1 MGMIETIK
9 FNTFSWMHILNPSDE
24 NFDFLIENYNFHPL
38 DIEDCRSK
46 VQRPKIDIYDDYYF
60 LILHFPCFDK
70 ANRFLDTKEVK
81 IFWGKDYIITIGN
94 SHWIVKKFFN
104 TVKENM
110 EAFKHELSSETSDAL
125 LYEIMERLM
134 KDTLSLVG
142 RIGSEVDQ
150 INYGLFNDKSQKI
163 IEKISVTRKNVIM
176 LDTSFRPQLR
186 LFHKFESGEI
196 KGFAEDME
204 EYWGNILDYYQK
216 LWDMIEDYKE
226 MIEGLSKTYDSL
238 QTNKINEIIKI
249 LTLISTV
256 MLPMTFIASVY
267 GMNVGLPF
275 QSHPAAFLIVSGIML
290 SVLILFLWFFI
301 RKKWL

>member
-1 MGMIETIK
+1 MIETIK
-9 FNTFSWMHILNPSDE
+9 FNNFSWMHILNPSDE
-24 NFDFLIENYNFHPL
+24 NFDYLIDNYDFHPL

-70 ANRFLDTKEVK
+70 ANRFLEIKEVK
-81 IFWGKDYIITIGN
+81 VFWGKDFIITIGN

-104 TVKENM
+104 AVKEDV
-110 EAFKHELSSETSDAL
+110 ETFKEELSSETSDAL

-134 KDTLSLVG
+134 KDTLSLLG
-142 RIGSEVDQ
+142 RIGNEVDQ

-163 IEKISVTRKNVIM
+163 IEKVSVTRKNIIL

-216 LWDMIEDYKE
+216 SWDMIEDNKE
-226 MIEGLSKTYDSL
+226 LIEGLAKTFDSL
-238 QTNKINEIIKI
+238 QTNRINEIMKM

-256 MLPMTFIASVY
+256 MLPMTFIASLY
-267 GMNVGLPF
+267 GINVGLPF
-275 QSHPAAFLIVSGIML
+275 QQSPAAFIIVCISMGLIVVG
-290 SVLILFLWFFI
+290 FLWFFI
-301 RKKWL
+301 KKRWL

>member
-1 MGMIETIK
+1 MIETIK
-9 FNTFSWMHILNPSDE
+9 FNNFSWMHILNPSDE
-24 NFDFLIENYNFHPL
+24 NFDYLMDNYDFHPL

-70 ANRFLDTKEVK
+70 ANKFLEIKEVK
-81 IFWGKDYIITIGN
+81 VFWGKDFIITIGN

-104 TVKENM
+104 SVKEDI
-110 EAFKHELSSETSDAL
+110 EAFKEELSSETSDAL

-134 KDTLSLVG
+134 KDTLSLLG
-142 RIGSEVDQ
+142 RIGNEVDQ

-163 IEKISVTRKNVIM
+163 IEKVSITRKNIIL

-216 LWDMIEDYKE
+216 SWDMIEDNKE
-226 MIEGLSKTYDSL
+226 LIEGLAKTFDSL
-238 QTNKINEIIKI
+238 QTNRINEIMKM

-256 MLPMTFIASVY
+256 MLPMTFIASLY
-267 GMNVGLPF
+267 GMNVGLPL
-275 QSHPAAFLIVSGIML
+275 QHHPEAFLVVCIAMGIIVVG
-290 SVLILFLWFFI
+290 FLWFFI
-301 RKKWL
+301 KKRWL

>member
-1 MGMIETIK
+1 MAMIETIK
-9 FNTFSWMHILNPSDE
+9 FSTFNWIHILNPSEE
-24 NFDFLIENYNFHPL
+24 NFDYLIENYNFHPL

-60 LILHFPCFDK
+60 LILHFPSFDK

-81 IFWGKDYIITIGN
+81 IFWGKDFIITIGN

-104 TVKENM
+104 TVKENL
-110 EAFKHELSSETSDAL
+110 EAFKQELSAETSDAL

-163 IEKISVTRKNVIM
+163 IEKISVTRKNVIL
-176 LDTSFRPQLR
+176 LDTSFRPQVR
-186 LFHKFESGEI
+186 VFHKFESGEI
-196 KGFAEDME
+196 KGFAEEME

-226 MIEGLSKTYDSL
+226 LIEGLSKTYDSL
-238 QTNKINEIIKI
+238 QTNKINEIIKM

-267 GMNVGLPF
+267 GMNIGLPF
-275 QSHPAAFLIVSGIML
+275 QNHPAAFVIVTAIML
-290 SVLILFLWFFI
+290 GVLILFLWFFI

>member
-1 MGMIETIK
+1 MIETIK
-9 FNTFSWMHILNPSDE
+9 FNTFNWIHILNPSEE

-60 LILHFPCFDK
+60 LILHFPSFDK

-81 IFWGKDYIITIGN
+81 IFWGKDFIITIGN

-104 TVKENM
+104 TVKENL
-110 EAFKHELSSETSDAL
+110 EAFKEELSSETSDAL

-134 KDTLSLVG
+134 KDTISLVG

-163 IEKISVTRKNVIM
+163 IEKISVTRKNVIL
-176 LDTSFRPQLR
+176 LDTSFRPQVR
-186 LFHKFESGEI
+186 LFHKFESGDI
-196 KGFAEDME
+196 KGFAEEME

-256 MLPMTFIASVY
+256 MLPMTFIASAY
-267 GMNVGLPF
+267 GMNIGLPF
-275 QSHPAAFLIVSGIML
+275 QNHPAAFLIVSGIML
-290 SVLILFLWFFI
+290 AVLMLFLWFFI

>member
-1 MGMIETIK
+1 MIETIK
-9 FNTFSWMHILNPSDE
+9 FNTFNWLHILNPSDE
-24 NFDFLIENYNFHPL
+24 NFDYLIENYNFHPL

-110 EAFKHELSSETSDAL
+110 EAFKHELSAETSDAL

-134 KDTLSLVG
+134 KETLSLVG

-150 INYGLFNDKSQKI
+150 INYGLFNDKTQKI
-163 IEKISVTRKNVIM
+163 IEKISVTRKNVIL

-196 KGFAEDME
+196 KGFAEEME

-267 GMNVGLPF
+267 GMNIGLPF
-275 QSHPAAFLIVSGIML
+275 QAHPAAFLIVSGIML
-290 SVLILFLWFFI
+290 AVLVLFLWFFI

>member
-1 MGMIETIK
+1 MIETIK
-9 FNTFSWMHILNPSDE
+9 FNTFNWLHILNPSDE
-24 NFDFLIENYNFHPL
+24 NFEYLIENYKFHPL

-110 EAFKHELSSETSDAL
+110 EAFKHELSAETSDAL

-134 KDTLSLVG
+134 KETLSLVG

-150 INYGLFNDKSQKI
+150 INYGLFNDKTQKI

-267 GMNVGLPF
+267 GMNIGLPF
-275 QSHPAAFLIVSGIML
+275 QAHPAAFLIVSGIML
-290 SVLILFLWFFI
+290 AVLLLFLWFFI

>member
-1 MGMIETIK
+1 MAMIETIK
-9 FNTFSWMHILNPSDE
+9 FNTFNWIHILNPSEE

-70 ANRFLDTKEVK
+70 TNRFLDTKEVK
-81 IFWGKDYIITIGN
+81 VFWGRDFIITIGN

-104 TVKENM
+104 TVKDNL
-110 EAFKHELSSETSDAL
+110 EAFKEELSAETSDAL

-134 KDTLSLVG
+134 KDTLSLVA

-163 IEKISVTRKNVIM
+163 IEKISVTRKNVIL

-204 EYWGNILDYYQK
+204 DYWGNILDYYQK

-267 GMNVGLPF
+267 GMNIDLPF
-275 QSHPAAFLIVSGIML
+275 QKNTAAFLIITGIML
-290 SVLILFLWFFI
+290 AVLIAFLWFFI

>member
-1 MGMIETIK
+1 MAMIETIK
-9 FNTFSWMHILNPSDE
+9 FNTFNWIHILNPSDE
-24 NFDFLIENYNFHPL
+24 NFDYLIENYNFHPL

-46 VQRPKIDIYDDYYF
+46 VQRPKIDIYDEYYF

-70 ANRFLDTKEVK
+70 ANRFLDIKEVK

-94 SHWIVKKFFN
+94 SHWIIKKFFN
-104 TVKENM
+104 TVKENL

-134 KDTLSLVG
+134 KDTLSLAG

-150 INYGLFNDKSQKI
+150 INYGLFNDKSGKI
-163 IEKISVTRKNVIM
+163 IEKISITRKNVIL

-216 LWDMIEDYKE
+216 LWDMIEDNKE
-226 MIEGLSKTYDSL
+226 LIEGLSKTYDSL

-267 GMNVGLPF
+267 GMNIGLPF
-275 QSHPAAFLIVSGIML
+275 QNHPAAFLIVSGIML
-290 SVLILFLWFFI
+290 AVLILFLFYFI
-301 RKKWL
+301 RKRWL

>member
-9 FNTFSWMHILNPSDE
+9 FNTFSWLHIFNPSDE
-24 NFDFLIENYNFHPL
+24 NFDYLIENYNFHPL

-110 EAFKHELSSETSDAL
+110 EAFKHELSAETSDAL

-134 KDTLSLVG
+134 KETLSLVG

-150 INYGLFNDKSQKI
+150 INYGLFNDKTQKI

-267 GMNVGLPF
+267 GMNIGLPF
-275 QSHPAAFLIVSGIML
+275 QAHPAAFLIVSGIML
-290 SVLILFLWFFI
+290 AVLMLFLWFFI

>member
-1 MGMIETIK
+1 MIETIK
-9 FNTFSWMHILNPSDE
+9 FSTFNWIHILNPSEE
-24 NFDFLIENYNFHPL
+24 NFDYLIENYNFHPL

-46 VQRPKIDIYDDYYF
+46 VQRPKIDTYDDYYF
-60 LILHFPCFDK
+60 LILHFPSFDK

-81 IFWGKDYIITIGN
+81 IFWGKDFIITIGN

-104 TVKENM
+104 TVKENL
-110 EAFKHELSSETSDAL
+110 EAFKQELTAETSDAL

-163 IEKISVTRKNVIM
+163 IEKISVTRKNVIL
-176 LDTSFRPQLR
+176 LDTSFRPQVR
-186 LFHKFESGEI
+186 VFHKFESGEI
-196 KGFAEDME
+196 KGFAEEME

-226 MIEGLSKTYDSL
+226 LIEGLSKTYDSL
-238 QTNKINEIIKI
+238 QTNKINEIIKM

-275 QSHPAAFLIVSGIML
+275 QDYPAAFVIVAAIML
-290 SVLILFLWFFI
+290 AVLMLFLWFFI

>member
-1 MGMIETIK
+1 MAMIETIK
-9 FNTFSWMHILNPSDE
+9 FSTFNWIHILNPSEE
-24 NFDFLIENYNFHPL
+24 NFDYLIENYNFHPL

-60 LILHFPCFDK
+60 LILHFPSFDK

-81 IFWGKDYIITIGN
+81 IFWGKDFIITIGN

-104 TVKENM
+104 TVKENL
-110 EAFKHELSSETSDAL
+110 EAFKQELSAETSDAL

-163 IEKISVTRKNVIM
+163 IEKISVTRKNVIL
-176 LDTSFRPQLR
+176 LDTSFRPQVR
-186 LFHKFESGEI
+186 VFHKFESGEI
-196 KGFAEDME
+196 KGFAEEME

-226 MIEGLSKTYDSL
+226 LIEGLSKTYDSL
-238 QTNKINEIIKI
+238 QTNKINEIIKM

-275 QSHPAAFLIVSGIML
+275 QNHPAAFVIVTAIML
-290 SVLILFLWFFI
+290 GVLILFLWFFI

>member
-9 FNTFSWMHILNPSDE
+9 FNTFSWLHILNPSDE

-267 GMNVGLPF
+267 GMNIGLPF
-275 QSHPAAFLIVSGIML
+275 QAHPAAFLIVSGIMIA
-290 SVLILFLWFFI
+290 VLIAFLWFFI

>member
-1 MGMIETIK
+1 MAMIETIK
-9 FNTFSWMHILNPSDE
+9 FSTFNWIHILNPSEE
-24 NFDFLIENYNFHPL
+24 NFDYLIENYNFHPL

-60 LILHFPCFDK
+60 LILHFPSFDK

-81 IFWGKDYIITIGN
+81 IFWGKDFIITIGN

-104 TVKENM
+104 TVKENL
-110 EAFKHELSSETSDAL
+110 EAFKQELSAETSDAL

-150 INYGLFNDKSQKI
+150 INYGLFNYKSQKI
-163 IEKISVTRKNVIM
+163 IEKISVTRKNVIL
-176 LDTSFRPQLR
+176 LDTSFRPQVR
-186 LFHKFESGEI
+186 VFHKFESGEI

-226 MIEGLSKTYDSL
+226 LIEGLSKTYDSL
-238 QTNKINEIIKI
+238 QTNKINEIIKM

-275 QSHPAAFLIVSGIML
+275 QNHPAAFVIVAAIML
-290 SVLILFLWFFI
+290 GVLILFLWFFI

>member
-1 MGMIETIK
+1 MAMIETIK
-9 FNTFSWMHILNPSDE
+9 FNTFSWLHILNPSDE
-24 NFDFLIENYNFHPL
+24 NFDFLVENYNFHPL

-81 IFWGKDYIITIGN
+81 IFWGKDFIITIG
-94 SHWIVKKFFN
+94 STHWIIKKFFN
-104 TVKENM
+104 TVKENL
-110 EAFKHELSSETSDAL
+110 EAFKQELSSETSDAL

-134 KDTLSLVG
+134 KETLPLVG

-150 INYGLFNDKSQKI
+150 INFGLFNDKSNKI
-163 IEKISVTRKNVIM
+163 IEKISITRKNIIL
-176 LDTSFRPQLR
+176 LDTNFRPQLR

-196 KGFAEDME
+196 KGFAPDME

-216 LWDMIEDYKE
+216 LWDMIEDHKE
-226 MIEGLSKTYDSL
+226 LIEGLSKTYDSL

-267 GMNVGLPF
+267 GMNIGLPF
-275 QSHPAAFLIVSGIML
+275 QSHPSAFLIVSGIML
-290 SVLILFLWFFI
+290 VIVIAFLWFFI
-301 RKKWL
+301 KKRWL

>member
-1 MGMIETIK
+1 MIETIK
-9 FNTFSWMHILNPSDE
+9 FSTFNWIHILNPSEE
-24 NFDFLIENYNFHPL
+24 NFDYLIENYNFHPL

-60 LILHFPCFDK
+60 LILHFPSFDK

-81 IFWGKDYIITIGN
+81 IFWGKDFIITIGN

-104 TVKENM
+104 TVKENL
-110 EAFKHELSSETSDAL
+110 EAFKQELSAETSDAL

-163 IEKISVTRKNVIM
+163 IEKISVTRKNVIL
-176 LDTSFRPQLR
+176 LDTSFRPQVR
-186 LFHKFESGEI
+186 VFHKFESGEI
-196 KGFAEDME
+196 KGFAEEME

-226 MIEGLSKTYDSL
+226 LIEGLSKTYDSL
-238 QTNKINEIIKI
+238 QTNKINEIIKM

-275 QSHPAAFLIVSGIML
+275 QNHPAAFVIVTAIML
-290 SVLILFLWFFI
+290 GVLILFLWFFI

>member
-1 MGMIETIK
+1 MIETIK

-267 GMNVGLPF
+267 GMNIGLPF
-275 QSHPAAFLIVSGIML
+275 QAHPAAFLIVSGIML
-290 SVLILFLWFFI
+290 AVLIAFLWLFI

>member
-1 MGMIETIK
+1 MIETIK
-9 FNTFSWMHILNPSDE
+9 FNTFSWLHIFNPSDE
-24 NFDFLIENYNFHPL
+24 NFDYLIENYNFHPL

-110 EAFKHELSSETSDAL
+110 EAFKHELSAETSDAL

-134 KDTLSLVG
+134 KETLSLVG

-150 INYGLFNDKSQKI
+150 INYGLFNDKTQKI

-267 GMNVGLPF
+267 GMNIGLPF
-275 QSHPAAFLIVSGIML
+275 QAHPAAFLIVSGIML
-290 SVLILFLWFFI
+290 AVLMLFLWFFI